1 MDIYL
6 ASDGGIVKV
15 EHALSDYDS
24 STPVTR
30 FKQKHPALTTSL
42 EGVYADVSA
51 ATGVVSGNILLFT
64 EDGRELKQEVLEE
77 LWERGGGASSSHT
90 EIVYLFN
97 RETFFSE
104 PERWAAEL
112 REEVVL
118 PPPLLLSGDIEL
130 AQAQS
135 PFASAYDHLCHLQSL
150 FKAQAHALRIAYAN
164 LSFHLGPIVEAFRE
178 FTGRVDDELDAH
190 DQLLKGYDVDMA
202 MLPKVTVHES
212 LYRRRDKDTDDKS
225 RKSLLDWIHTKK
237 MEQVRD
243 LCQYA
248 HMTRYNNVAS
258 EMDELALQ
266 SDADLQQAEHRIH
279 GVETEF
285 AEALGRIELAMQQ
298 VEALMQADSQLDQ
311 AMREDLASMTSIK
324 VSLRA
329 VGIADYQVRITKF
342 SRPMTDLDNDLRQK
356 SAFPHLERL
365 HNLPFAYAANV
376 VEIVR
381 RKEFSHS
388 LVEWASRIG
397 HAVNTYL
404 DEEAKRRQRHKTE
417 NQLPWEIPALEES
430 QLPRINMSI
439 NGAEALTS
447 VGLGKGDI
455 EQLVASIKELQDDPE
470 FMSLDPTENPIPVL
484 SNRLAELLPSLDH
497 LNEDLNQALDLA
509 VINAAQRETPGET
522 EKLRAQN
529 ADYEARIAELEREH
543 LERMQELEES
553 KEQEIKTLNARQAEL
568 KDEVARLRNDL
579 SDEAVQKQK
588 LMDQLE
594 EKTRDHEDR
603 MRELEEHSELV
614 SALQADMVQEKDRAT
629 DLGVRLQEALLDV
642 DGLRSAETTLIV
654 QMKDMQDERTRIL
667 TDLGEAQL
675 LAQNYESELAGAK
688 VELEATAAQ
697 LVQAQKDRDKAIK
710 EKSAEAER
718 LMRDQI
724 AEADGDRA
732 VLEHQNLTLTKEL
745 EEVRKEMDEK
755 LNSVKNASIRREDG
769 LKAEL
774 KLAKAQLRDVQ
785 RREAL
790 LASEL
795 AVAKDSSTQ
804 LTQKDAHQAELLK
817 ESVQLCGKYHEACYR
832 LMGAISASTTISG
845 SLSLPQRANSP
856 PPPSILSI
864 GSNELKDSAFLVRS
878 LEKAS
883 AFELESFADA
893 VLKTINLA
901 RRLSKSCKQ
910 YRDLSR
916 NKITISSFGKGDLVL
931 FLPTRNA
938 AVNAWAAFNVSA
950 PHHFLHVTDQIRQQ
964 LQGKDYYLARIT
976 GTDEAIVNGD
986 SPSTNPFGLAEGLRY
1001 YSHHVEEWIPTAIRT
1016 RRSTS
1021 GPAGQTAQASHP
1033 PHPERALTAPTAV
1046 RAKQPANIISRDRE
1060 RTSPTSISP
1069 KAAAPSPKESSPEAT
1084 SPHSASPVAASPK
1097 QASKSPPPPKDSP
1110 KGTPKESPKGS
1121 KAGSR
1126 RASPERSERRE
1137 KRSSRPSS
1145 RTPTPTTSV
1154 NQPPAPVPAA
1164 SESDPRRASL
1174 RPRSR

>member
-1 MDIYL
+1 
-6 ASDGGIVKV
+6 
-15 EHALSDYDS
+15 
-24 STPVTR
+24 
-30 FKQKHPALTTSL
+30 
-42 EGVYADVSA
+42 
-51 ATGVVSGNILLFT
+51 
-64 EDGRELKQEVLEE
+64 
-77 LWERGGGASSSHT
+77 
-90 EIVYLFN
+90 
-97 RETFFSE
+97 
-104 PERWAAEL
+104 
-112 REEVVL
+112 
-118 PPPLLLSGDIEL
+118 
-130 AQAQS
+130 
-135 PFASAYDHLCHLQSL
+135 
-150 FKAQAHALRIAYAN
+150 
-164 LSFHLGPIVEAFRE
+164 
-178 FTGRVDDELDAH
+178 
-190 DQLLKGYDVDMA
+190 
-202 MLPKVTVHES
+202 
-212 LYRRRDKDTDDKS
+212 
-225 RKSLLDWIHTKK
+225 
-237 MEQVRD
+237 
-243 LCQYA
+243 
-248 HMTRYNNVAS
+248 
-258 EMDELALQ
+258 
-266 SDADLQQAEHRIH
+266 
-279 GVETEF
+279 
-285 AEALGRIELAMQQ
+285 
-298 VEALMQADSQLDQ
+298 
-311 AMREDLASMTSIK
+311 
-324 VSLRA
+324 
-329 VGIADYQVRITKF
+329 
-342 SRPMTDLDNDLRQK
+342 MTDLDNDLRQK

-430 QLPRINMSI
+430 QLSRINMSI

-447 VGLGKGDI
+447 VGLGKPDI
-455 EQLVASIKELQDDPE
+455 EQLVSSIKELQDDPE

-509 VINAAQRETPGET
+509 VINAAQRATPGET
-522 EKLRAQN
+522 EKLRTQN
-529 ADYEARIAELEREH
+529 AEYEERIAELEREH
-543 LERMQELEES
+543 LERIQELEES
-553 KEQEIKTLNARQAEL
+553 KEREIKALNARQTEL

-603 MRELEEHSELV
+603 VRELEEHSDLV

-629 DLGVRLQEALLDV
+629 NLGVRLQEALLDV

-697 LVQAQKDRDKAIK
+697 LMQAQKDRDKAIK

-745 EEVRKEMDEK
+745 EEVRKDMDEK
-755 LNSVKNASIRREDG
+755 LNTVKNASIRREDG

-832 LMGAISASTTISG
+832 LMTAISASTTISG

-950 PHHFLHVTDQIRQQ
+950 PHHFLHVTEQIRQQ

-1001 YSHHVEEWIPTAIRT
+1001 YSHHVEEWVPTAIRA

-1021 GPAGQTAQASHP
+1021 GPAGQAAHAHHP

-1046 RAKQPANIISRDRE
+1046 RAKPPANIISKDRE
-1060 RTSPTSISP
+1060 RTSPKSTSP
-1069 KAAAPSPKESSPEAT
+1069 KQAVASPKESSPEAP
-1084 SPHSASPVAASPK
+1084 SPHTASPEVASPK
-1097 QASKSPPPPKDSP
+1097 GASKSPPPHDSR
-1110 KGTPKESPKGS
+1110 KGTPKASPKGS

-1145 RTPTPTTSV
+1145 RTPTPTISV
-1154 NQPPAPVPAA
+1154 SQPPAPVPAA
-1164 SESDPRRASL
+1164 SEFDRASPHSAHSADHSAGAHSTDESPPSEL
-1174 RPRSR
+1174 AAAEPLTKSAAAIGSAAQSAHASPAKPSAPTFARGIHPRPSESEVNIAGSPPPPPSSPTSPMSPVARRPRGSLSSPPPGGARRPSSVASSASSHPRGLPIPSGGAKASPAAAVTTSAENSPNQNSLPKSLGQRTLGKRPSIPSMDIENPFRPSPLGPSTSTKSSSPSQGGFLSGLSLSRKRASASGETAVDMLKRLDSAGS

>member
-1 MDIYL
+1 
-6 ASDGGIVKV
+6 
-15 EHALSDYDS
+15 
-24 STPVTR
+24 
-30 FKQKHPALTTSL
+30 
-42 EGVYADVSA
+42 
-51 ATGVVSGNILLFT
+51 
-64 EDGRELKQEVLEE
+64 
-77 LWERGGGASSSHT
+77 
-90 EIVYLFN
+90 
-97 RETFFSE
+97 
-104 PERWAAEL
+104 
-112 REEVVL
+112 
-118 PPPLLLSGDIEL
+118 
-130 AQAQS
+130 
-135 PFASAYDHLCHLQSL
+135 
-150 FKAQAHALRIAYAN
+150 
-164 LSFHLGPIVEAFRE
+164 
-178 FTGRVDDELDAH
+178 
-190 DQLLKGYDVDMA
+190 
-202 MLPKVTVHES
+202 
-212 LYRRRDKDTDDKS
+212 
-225 RKSLLDWIHTKK
+225 
-237 MEQVRD
+237 
-243 LCQYA
+243 
-248 HMTRYNNVAS
+248 
-258 EMDELALQ
+258 
-266 SDADLQQAEHRIH
+266 
-279 GVETEF
+279 
-285 AEALGRIELAMQQ
+285 
-298 VEALMQADSQLDQ
+298 
-311 AMREDLASMTSIK
+311 
-324 VSLRA
+324 
-329 VGIADYQVRITKF
+329 
-342 SRPMTDLDNDLRQK
+342 MTDLDNDLRQK

-447 VGLGKGDI
+447 VALGKADI
-455 EQLVASIKELQDDPE
+455 DHLVSSIKELQDDPD

-484 SNRLAELLPSLDH
+484 SSRLAQLLPSLDN
-497 LNEDLNQALDLA
+497 LNEELNQALDLA
-509 VINAAQRETPGET
+509 VINAAQRATPGET
-522 EKLRAQN
+522 ERLRAQN
-529 ADYEARIAELEREH
+529 AEYEERIAELEREQ
-543 LERMQELEES
+543 LERIQELEER
-553 KEQEIKTLNARQAEL
+553 KEREIKALTARQTEL

-594 EKTRDHEDR
+594 EKARDYEDR
-603 MRELEEHSELV
+603 VRELEEQTDLV

-629 DLGVRLQEALLDV
+629 DLGVRLQNALLDV
-642 DGLRSAETTLIV
+642 DSLRSAETTLIV

-675 LAQNYESELAGAK
+675 LAQNYESELAGVK

-755 LNSVKNASIRREDG
+755 LNSIKNASIRREDG

-774 KLAKAQLRDVQ
+774 NFTKAQLRDVQ

-817 ESVQLCGKYHEACYR
+817 ESMQLAGKYHEACYR
-832 LMGAISASTTISG
+832 LMNAISSSTTISG
-845 SLSLPQRANSP
+845 SISLPQRANSP
-856 PPPSILSI
+856 PPASMLSV

-883 AFELESFADA
+883 AFELDGFTDA

-916 NKITISSFGKGDLVL
+916 NKITISNFGKGDLVL

-976 GTDEAIVNGD
+976 STDEAIVNGD
-986 SPSTNPFGLAEGLRY
+986 SPATNPFGLAEGLRY
-1001 YSHHVEEWIPTAIRT
+1001 YSHHVEEWIPTLIRA

-1021 GPAGQTAQASHP
+1021 GPAGQIATAHP
-1033 PHPERALTAPTAV
+1033 PQPGRSVTAPVAV
-1046 RAKQPANIISRDRE
+1046 RAKHPATILSKD
-1060 RTSPTSISP
+1060 RTSPKSSSP
-1069 KAAAPSPKESSPEAT
+1069 KAASPKEASPAGSPKDQTPKASSPER
-1084 SPHSASPVAASPK
+1084 PLQSAL
-1097 QASKSPPPPKDSP
+1097 
-1110 KGTPKESPKGS
+1110 PKESPKPPPTASEPPPKASPEVKKITPKTSPKGS
-1121 KAGSR
+1121 TAGSR
-1126 RASPERSERRE
+1126 RASPERSERQE

-1145 RTPTPTTSV
+1145 RTPTPTTFAS
-1154 NQPPAPVPAA
+1154 PPPPPEARVSDPESPLSTDESPPSELAAVEPLVKSTAAEDTVARPAA
-1164 SESDPRRASL
+1164 PSASPPKQSRPTLAKGIHPRPEPSDIGLGGSPPPPPSSPTSPMSLIGRRPRGPLASPPSGGPGGVRRPSSVASSASSHPRGLPIPGGGAKASPAAAVTTSAENSPSQNSLPKSIGSHGRTLSKRPSNASMDVDSPFRPSPLGPATSSIKSGSPSQSGGFLSGLSLSRKRASTSGETAVDML
-1174 RPRSR
+1174 KRLDSGGS